1 MPNIDLSILNQ
12 RQTPAFFADT
22 LANRPAAGFL
32 GRIFVSTDTFA
43 FYRDNG
49 TGWDLIGGPGTG
61 TITGS
66 GAAGQVTFFNGTSS
80 ITGDSGLTYNDV
92 TNALTSLGTI
102 KATNYYV
109 GTPSDLTRSFAAKG
123 DANTVALWL
132 EEYGS
137 SSASP
142 DIFMFK
148 GRGSSAAPT
157 NISVGDSTGAI
168 TTGGYV
174 NGLLNGS
181 TTLSTPVVNIDN
193 TNNYANSDLV
203 LQQTYNSITPNENF
217 RVRAIDGYVVASN
230 GGFETTGNINL
241 FAGANSRRIIFDAN
255 NGVPRIFSFRTG
267 NLPRWAFR
275 VDGTESGS
283 SSGSDLAIRRY
294 DDAGTFVDAPLSIN
308 RASGQSTFAK
318 KVVIENNT
326 GDQQLQIVST
336 TAPSIRIDNAQ
347 TGATKRAG
355 LGISTAANNFIQG
368 SVDRDF
374 CIFNGST
381 TASPMLFGIYD
392 AGLSNTQEAARISAA
407 RNFIIGSSI
416 DNGNKLQINGNVAA
430 SGNYQGV
437 NSILSGYLQIGS
449 THSVKFDLTQSLS
462 FDGIRVI
469 SNNPTTQNL
478 IAMYHTST
486 EGCVETTFLG
496 AGSYTNLALNQQGG
510 NVLINTISTG
520 ADGLG
525 IQNQKN
531 VSFVEGSG
539 ESYVNIFRQRNSAAG
554 VLAQGL
560 KRSLTGE
567 WASSISSSVA
577 RSAVVVGY
585 NNGSIAFYSESTTTV
600 ANGTDITITPK
611 MLLQN
616 TGNLLIGTSTDN
628 GNKLQVNGNQSLNGG
643 LRYLDFLNPT
653 SNYWDTYHYL
663 DGTLRFN
670 YNGAGGDEFIL
681 FNNGNLAI
689 DGGAIRTSAPSGG
702 TAQFF
707 KSGSYVGGAPAAT
720 GYIQFEVNGVTYK
733 LLAST

>member
-80 ITGDSGLTYNDV
+80 IAGDSGLTYNDV

-132 EEYGS
+132 EEYGNIG
-137 SSASP
+137 AAP

-148 GRGSSAAPT
+148 GRGTS
-157 NISVGDSTGAI
+157 ISPSDVLVGDSTSAI

-336 TAPSIRIDNAQ
+336 TAPSIRIDNSQ
-347 TGATKRAG
+347 TSATKRAG

-392 AGLSNTQEAARISAA
+392 AGTSNTQEAARISAA
-407 RNFIIGSSI
+407 RNFLVGGVV
-416 DNGNKLQINGNVAA
+416 DNGNKLQING
-430 SGNYQGV
+430 SLYTQGR
-437 NSILSGYLQIGS
+437 II
-449 THSVKFDLTQSLS
+449 T
-462 FDGIRVI
+462 
-469 SNNPTTQNL
+469 
-478 IAMYHTST
+478 
-486 EGCVETTFLG
+486 
-496 AGSYTNLALNQQGG
+496 SYTTNEVQNVVSANG
-510 NVLINTISTG
+510 N
-520 ADGLG
+520 
-525 IQNQKN
+525 
-531 VSFVEGSG
+531 
-539 ESYVNIFRQRNSAAG
+539 
-554 VLAQGL
+554 AQGSAQ
-560 KRSLTGE
+560 KR
-567 WASSISSSVA
+567 IIVRQYSV
-577 RSAVVVGY
+577 V
-585 NNGSIAFYSESTTTV
+585 T
-600 ANGTDITITPK
+600 
-611 MLLQN
+611 L
-616 TGNLLIGTSTDN
+616 
-628 GNKLQVNGNQSLNGG
+628 GNKLIIPFNSQTNLNSTTICKVYGHSARYNNRDPLGFEINFSVGSLNLLSNLTSWGG
-643 LRYLDFLNPT
+643 GGNFLLVSIAGMNIEIDFITAYT
-653 SNYWDTYHYL
+653 SGTS
-663 DGTLRFN
+663 DGIFVTIE
-670 YNGAGGDEFIL
+670 YMT
-681 FNNGNLAI
+681 NNVDYSI
-689 DGGAIRTSAPSGG
+689 DIANITM
-702 TAQFF
+702 
-707 KSGSYVGGAPAAT
+707 
-720 GYIQFEVNGVTYK
+720 N
-733 LLAST
+733 

>member
-80 ITGDSGLTYNDV
+80 IAGDSGLTYNDV

-109 GTPSDLTRSFAAKG
+109 GTPSDLTRSFAAAG
-123 DANTVALWL
+123 NANDIALWL
-132 EEYGS
+132 EEY
-137 SSASP
+137 SATGTGTP
-142 DIFMFK
+142 DIFFRN
-148 GRGSSAAPT
+148 GRGTISSKS
-157 NISVGDSTGAI
+157 NIQVGDSL
-168 TTGGYV
+168 GGIAWAGY
-174 NGLLNGS
+174 LGS
-181 TTLSTPVVNIDN
+181 TFSDSASLSTSVVNIDSV
-193 TNNYANSDLV
+193 NNHADSNVSIF
-203 LQQTYNSITPNENF
+203 QSYNSVSLIENF
-217 RVRAIDGYVVASN
+217 RVRAIDGYVVATN

-308 RASGQSTFAK
+308 RASGQSTFVK

-392 AGLSNTQEAARISAA
+392 AGTSNTQEAARISAA
-407 RNFIIGSSI
+407 RNLLVGGVV
-416 DNGNKLQINGNVAA
+416 DNGSRLQITGTSTFSSSLTITAAASTLFMSLRGRSSDNFGFIGFYNNTGATRYGYIQSHSANGGQLNITSDGGSQLIMDSNSSNFNTGNVGINASNPDIFSRFYDRILGINSSTGIAKIEINGATYSGIDFGQSGTRYAEINGASTGLDIGTTTNTPIQFFTNGSYKAILTGIGNLGIGNSGTNAKLEVTASTGEVFRADAA
-430 SGNYQGV
+430 SGAFRIIADQTKVYLSSRVNI
-437 NSILSGYLQIGS
+437 NSI
-449 THSVKFDLTQSLS
+449 
-462 FDGIRVI
+462 
-469 SNNPTTQNL
+469 
-478 IAMYHTST
+478 
-486 EGCVETTFLG
+486 
-496 AGSYTNLALNQQGG
+496 
-510 NVLINTISTG
+510 
-520 ADGLG
+520 
-525 IQNQKN
+525 
-531 VSFVEGSG
+531 
-539 ESYVNIFRQRNSAAG
+539 
-554 VLAQGL
+554 
-560 KRSLTGE
+560 
-567 WASSISSSVA
+567 
-577 RSAVVVGY
+577 
-585 NNGSIAFYSESTTTV
+585 
-600 ANGTDITITPK
+600 
-611 MLLQN
+611 
-616 TGNLLIGTSTDN
+616 
-628 GNKLQVNGNQSLNGG
+628 
-643 LRYLDFLNPT
+643 PT
-653 SNYWDTYHYL
+653 SP
-663 DGTLRFN
+663 
-670 YNGAGGDEFIL
+670 AGLSSGDIYSNAGIL
-681 FNNGNLAI
+681 TI
-689 DGGAIRTSAPSGG
+689 VP
-702 TAQFF
+702 
-707 KSGSYVGGAPAAT
+707 
-720 GYIQFEVNGVTYK
+720 
-733 LLAST
+733 